1 LLKYSK
7 KLIFLIILQLILMG
21 CSAKA
26 VRDGGQESAVPA
38 KKTAGLFGGG
48 PSDRELFDEALVF
61 LSGSGREPDY
71 AEAKIRLG
79 NLVEQFPE
87 SKWSESA
94 RALLSSLDRIS
105 ALQAELKDQ
114 KIEAHQE
121 QAKLK
126 KEIEG
131 LRSSVRQAE
140 EKNSAELIRLQQ
152 ENEQLKNDIRQL
164 KNLEIRLEKRE
175 KLLR

>member
-1 LLKYSK
+1 MRHSK
-7 KLIFLIILQLILMG
+7 KLVFLILMLLILSG

-26 VRDGGQESAVPA
+26 VRDGGQEPPA
-38 KKTAGLFGGG
+38 PVKKTSSLFGSG
-48 PSDRELFDEALVF
+48 PTDRELFDEALVL
-61 LSGSGREPDY
+61 LSGSGGEPDY
-71 AEAKIRLG
+71 GEAKIRLG
-79 NLVEQFPE
+79 TLVDQFPD
-87 SKWSESA
+87 SKWAEGA
-94 RALLSSLDRIS
+94 RVLSSALDRIS
-105 ALQAELKDQ
+105 SLQAQLKEQ
-114 KIEAHQE
+114 KAEAQQE

-131 LRSSVRQAE
+131 LKNSVRQAD

-175 KLLR
+175 KQLR

>member
-1 LLKYSK
+1 MLRHSK
-7 KLIFLIILQLILMG
+7 KLIILILALLVLAG

-26 VRDGGQESAVPA
+26 VRDGGQESPA
-38 KKTAGLFGGG
+38 PVKKAGSLFSSG
-48 PSDRELFDEALVF
+48 PSDRDLFDEALAL

-71 AEAKIRLG
+71 HEARIRLG
-79 NLVEQFPE
+79 TLVEQFPE
-87 SKWSESA
+87 SKWAEGA
-94 RALLSSLDRIS
+94 KALLSMLDRVS
-105 ALQAELKDQ
+105 ALQVQLKEQKAEAQ
-114 KIEAHQE
+114 QE

-131 LRSSVRQAE
+131 LKSSVRQAE

>member
-1 LLKYSK
+1 MLRHSK
-7 KLIFLIILQLILMG
+7 KLVFVILMLLILSG

-26 VRDGGQESAVPA
+26 VRDGGQEPPA
-38 KKTAGLFGGG
+38 SVKKASSLFSSG
-48 PSDRELFDEALVF
+48 PSDRELFDEALVL

-71 AEAKIRLG
+71 GEAKIRLET
-79 NLVEQFPE
+79 LVEQFPD
-87 SKWSESA
+87 SKWAEGA
-94 RALLSSLDRIS
+94 RVLSSVLDRIS
-105 ALQAELKDQ
+105 ALQAELKEQ
-114 KIEAHQE
+114 KAEAQQE

-131 LRSSVRQAE
+131 LKNSVRQAD

>member
-1 LLKYSK
+1 MKHWN
-7 KLIFLIILQLILMG
+7 KLIFLILMLLVLAG

-26 VRDGGQESAVPA
+26 VRDGGQEPPA
-38 KKTAGLFGGG
+38 PVKKAGSLFSTG
-48 PSDRELFDEALVF
+48 PSDRELFDEALAL
-61 LSGSGREPDY
+61 LSDSEREPDY
-71 AEAKIRLG
+71 GEAKIRLG
-79 NLVEQFPE
+79 TLVEQFPE
-87 SKWSESA
+87 SKWAEGA
-94 RALLSSLDRIS
+94 RALSSALDRIS
-105 ALQAELKDQ
+105 ALQGQLKEQ
-114 KIEAHQE
+114 KTEALQE

-126 KEIEG
+126 KDIEG
-131 LRSSVRQAE
+131 LKSSVRQAE

>member
-1 LLKYSK
+1 MRHSK
-7 KLIFLIILQLILMG
+7 KLVFLILMLLILSG

-26 VRDGGQESAVPA
+26 VRDGGQEPPA
-38 KKTAGLFGGG
+38 PVKKTSSLFGSG
-48 PSDRELFDEALVF
+48 PTDRELFDEALVL

-71 AEAKIRLG
+71 GEAKIRLG

-87 SKWSESA
+87 SKWSEGA
-94 RALLSSLDRIS
+94 RALLSTLDRIS
-105 ALQAELKDQ
+105 ALQGQLKEQ
-114 KIEAHQE
+114 KMEALQE

-126 KEIEG
+126 KDIEG
-131 LRSSVRQAE
+131 LKSSVRQAE

-175 KLLR
+175 KQLR